1 MYISGQRDTG
11 RRRTEEI
18 KIPEQY
24 SGNAFPTDTEAL
36 AIAEEAFRRGYVF
49 DNAESRETVEDGIAE
64 NVENTDNVEKS
75 AANTDADFTD
85 KIEVKET
92 MGDAVAVHKRQG
104 GLPGILD
111 RLTTE
116 NIILIA
122 LILILWDSKADDEL
136 LLMLV
141 ILFFC

>member
-1 MYISGQRDTG
+1 MYISGQRDAG
-11 RRRTEEI
+11 RRRAEEI

-36 AIAEEAFRRGYVF
+36 AIAEEAFKRGYVF
-49 DNAESRETVEDGIAE
+49 DDSSEVER
-64 NVENTDNVEKS
+64 ENTDDTIAEANVDITHEVEARDTFGVSKS
-75 AANTDADFTD
+75 
-85 KIEVKET
+85 E
-92 MGDAVAVHKRQG
+92 GGAVTVHKRQG
-104 GLPGILD
+104 GLSGILD
-111 RLTTE
+111 RLTSE

>member
-1 MYISGQRDTG
+1 MYISGQRDAG
-11 RRRTEEI
+11 RRRAEEI

-24 SGNAFPTDTEAL
+24 SGNAFSTDTEAL

-49 DNAESRETVEDGIAE
+49 DSGDSQTVAEEKIIEDADADADLTHETEAKETVGVSRSE
-64 NVENTDNVEKS
+64 
-75 AANTDADFTD
+75 
-85 KIEVKET
+85 
-92 MGDAVAVHKRQG
+92 GDAVTVHKRQG
-104 GLPGILD
+104 GLSGLLD
-111 RLTTE
+111 RLTSE

>member
-1 MYISGQRDTG
+1 MYISGQRDAG
-11 RRRTEEI
+11 RRRAEEI

-24 SGNAFPTDTEAL
+24 SGNAFSTDTEAL

-49 DNAESRETVEDGIAE
+49 DSGDSQTVAE
-64 NVENTDNVEKS
+64 EKIIE
-75 AANTDADFTD
+75 DADADLTH
-85 KIEVKET
+85 ETEAKET
-92 MGDAVAVHKRQG
+92 FGVSRSEGDAVTVHKRQG
-104 GLPGILD
+104 GLSGLLD
-111 RLTTE
+111 RLTSE